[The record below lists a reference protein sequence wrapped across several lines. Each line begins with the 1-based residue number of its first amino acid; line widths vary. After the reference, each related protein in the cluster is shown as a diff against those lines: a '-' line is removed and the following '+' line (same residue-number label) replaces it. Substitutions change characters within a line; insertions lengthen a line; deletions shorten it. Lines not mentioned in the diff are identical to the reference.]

1 MRTHNFNYG
10 ADPRHYVST
19 HNATYQEFKPDPN
32 GGKAS
37 NEDIRKTH
45 FTLGNESASM
55 MTVH

>member
-10 ADPRHYVST
+10 DDPRHYVST
-19 HNATYQEFKPDPN
+19 HNATYQEFQAEPQ
-32 GGKAS
+32 GGRAS